1 MRDGA
6 GGRAGREFAQWYV
19 YRSTWFIG
27 ILALLGVNLLAAT
40 LVRFPWRR
48 NQVGFVV
55 THAGLLVLLVGSIQ
69 TFVAG
74 IEGQVALQEGKQAEH
89 MVVSDRSVV
98 SITRPASRGQ
108 VQTQLTF
115 EPGPADWPEGTVL
128 DFGNADG
135 VGLKVLRFLAH
146 ARVQKQW
153 VPDKSLGTWPAIQ
166 LQLCGP
172 TGQPLA
178 EEWLT
183 GNLFGGDVILSST
196 RYELLP
202 IPVESML
209 QDFLEPPV
217 EDLGKAGVLS
227 VHCDGKLQRLRWT
240 SNWGNEWR
248 WATRERRWSSSNISQ
263 TPSRLLREVS
273 ARRAKWRRTR
283 CWS

>member
-1 MRDGA
+1 M
-6 GGRAGREFAQWYV
+6 
-19 YRSTWFIG
+19 
-27 ILALLGVNLLAAT
+27 
-40 LVRFPWRR
+40 
-48 NQVGFVV
+48 
-55 THAGLLVLLVGSIQ
+55 
-69 TFVAG
+69 
-74 IEGQVALQEGKQAEH
+74 
-89 MVVSDRSVV
+89 
-98 SITRPASRGQ
+98 
-108 VQTQLTF
+108 
-115 EPGPADWPEGTVL
+115 
-128 DFGNADG
+128 
-135 VGLKVLRFLAH
+135 GLKVLKFLAH

-153 VPDKSLGTWPAIQ
+153 VPDESLGTWPAIQ

-227 VHCDGKLQRLRWT
+227 VHCDGKMQRLRWT

-248 WATRERRWSSSNISQ
+248 
-263 TPSRLLREVS
+263 
-273 ARRAKWRRTR
+273 
-283 CWS
+283 